1 MDLLRVIAA
10 LVLIVG
16 LLLVAIWLL
25 KRRRTTTD
33 NMSLL
38 RYYPLGPRR
47 GVAALKV
54 YDEVLVLGVTNQNIQ
69 LLKSFPAD
77 KIPEEPE
84 GAGESSLDFRAIL
97 GRLK

>member
-1 MDLLRVIAA
+1 MDLFRVIAA

-16 LLLVAIWLL
+16 LLLVAVWLL
-25 KRRRTTTD
+25 KRRRTTAGDMT
-33 NMSLL
+33 LL

-54 YDEVLVLGVTNQNIQ
+54 YDEVLVLGVTSQNIQ

-77 KIPEEPE
+77 KIPAEPE
-84 GAGESSLDFRAIL
+84 HGGGNPLDFKAIL
-97 GRLK
+97 GRLR